1 MKQQLTE
8 QNKTVIKQLISG
20 NESIKAI
27 KYIREITGFGL
38 KESKDIFDGFY
49 DNLSEIDSF
58 EYEQTVE
65 ETVFEDNMTANG
77 LRHNPLDDT
86 EINFVNTLLQKG
98 QKLNAIKY
106 VKDRLGIGL
115 KEAKDYIDNFD
126 VTFEEIEEP
135 ETLIFEKDDSNV
147 ITDFET
153 PEDQSVT
160 YEKIETKQKA
170 YDPIFKKQDSKI
182 MTFGKIERRDKEQKK
197 IRSNSGCMLMLSFMF
212 IIGVLIATGIY
223 LI

>member
-1 MKQQLTE
+1 MKQQLTN

-20 NESIKAI
+20 NKKIEAI
-27 KYIREITGFGL
+27 KYIRKITGFGL
-38 KESKDIFDGFY
+38 KDSKDIFDGFY
-49 DNLSEIDSF
+49 DNLSEIDAF
-58 EYEQTVE
+58 EYELTGE
-65 ETVFEDNMTANG
+65 ETVFEDNIIANG
-77 LRHNPLDDT
+77 LKKNPLEEN
-86 EINFVNTLLQKG
+86 EINFINMLLQKG

-106 VKDRLGIGL
+106 VKDRQEIGL

-126 VTFEEIEEP
+126 VTYQEVEEP
-135 ETLIFEKDDSNV
+135 ETLILEKDDSNV

-160 YEKIETKQKA
+160 YENIETKKEA

-182 MTFGKIERRDKEQKK
+182 MTFGKVERRDKERKK
-197 IRSNSGCMLMLSFMF
+197 TRSNSGCMLMLSFMF
-212 IIGVLIATGIY
+212 ITGLLIATGIY